1 MNSVASLS
9 LANLVKLEFNLDSGV
24 VGTRHPLMLSYWSCV
39 TMLTIPKW
47 LSCLILIN
55 LQHGHVEAE
64 NWLLYISLTEAT
76 KVQTLA
82 MKKSQRTCSET
93 DRCFPRKTNPRC
105 ICNTG
110 FKRLIGDRPPLWPN
124 CNPSVNHHQCSH
136 SSLSLLT
143 EMTILS
149 KTTIWYLVE

>member
-1 MNSVASLS
+1 M
-9 LANLVKLEFNLDSGV
+9 DSGV
-24 VGTRHPLMLSYWSCV
+24 FGTRHHLTLSYWSCV
-39 TMLTIPKW
+39 TMLAIPKW

-110 FKRLIGDRPPLWPN
+110 FKRLIGDRPPLWPD
-124 CNPSVNHHQCSH
+124 CNPRVW
-136 SSLSLLT
+136 SSPVFTQFTQFTYRNDDLVQNN
-143 EMTILS
+143 
-149 KTTIWYLVE
+149 IWYLVE